1 MAARSA
7 FARAAR
13 AFVRPVAGVVA
24 RHGVPLLAGATF
36 VGGVAYSTGMS
47 QAQMKVKPSV
57 QSPAFYQTV
66 SAPASVCWP
75 KSIVLS

>member
-1 MAARSA
+1 
-7 FARAAR
+7 
-13 AFVRPVAGVVA
+13 
-24 RHGVPLLAGATF
+24 VPLLAGATF